1 MFSDRSCIFIP
12 LTALLTV
19 LVITPA
25 TELMTDTRSVAA
37 TTTHITKAITGINA
51 AERYE
56 ATAVATVVIITATL
70 FINPVFDVIDVSL
83 AFCCVLLSFSFCPVA
98 VLIIS
103 AYFFTAC
110 SAAFTTFDVPAVD
123 AVAAVSAAAPS
134 DTFVTEAS
142 APGLLVFL

>member
-1 MFSDRSCIFIP
+1 MFSERSCIFIP

-37 TTTHITKAITGINA
+37 TTTHIINAITGINA

-56 ATAVATVVIITATL
+56 ATAVATVVIITAAL
-70 FINPVFDVIDVSL
+70 FINPAFDVIDVSP
-83 AFCCVLLSFSFCPVA
+83 AFCCVLLSFSSCPVA
-98 VLIIS
+98 VLIMS

-123 AVAAVSAAAPS
+123 AVAAVSAAVPS
-134 DTFVTEAS
+134 VTFVTEAS
-142 APGLLVFL
+142 VP

>member
-1 MFSDRSCIFIP
+1 M
-12 LTALLTV
+12 LTV
-19 LVITPA
+19 LVMTPA
-25 TELMTDTRSVAA
+25 TELITDIRSVAA
-37 TTTHITKAITGINA
+37 TTTHIIKAITGINA

-56 ATAVATVVIITATL
+56 ATAVATVVIITAAL
-70 FINPVFDVIDVSL
+70 FINPVSDVIDVSL
-83 AFCCVLLSFSFCPVA
+83 TFCCVLLSFSSCPVA

-134 DTFVTEAS
+134 DAFVTEAS